1 MKRDEEIVNIAKQ
14 KEESQVFCDL
24 VQSPLSQGVN
34 SAYGIGVIEGAKW
47 ADKSMIERA
56 RKWLEKE
63 LYLFYS
69 GAEHWV
75 ASRRKVNVTE
85 FLDDFEIAMQEE

>member
-1 MKRDEEIVNIAKQ
+1 MTRGEEIRNEAHNRYCNAKTDP
-14 KEESQVFCDL
+14 VD
-24 VQSPLSQGVN
+24 
-34 SAYGIGVIEGAKW
+34 SAGYCAFVGGARW

-75 ASRRKVNVTE
+75 ASQRKVNVTE
-85 FLDDFEIAMQEE
+85 FLDDFEIAMQDE

>member
-1 MKRDEEIVNIAKQ
+1 MTRGEERRNAAHSRYGCAGK
-14 KEESQVFCDL
+14 DL
-24 VQSPLSQGVN
+24 VE
-34 SAYGIGVIEGAKW
+34 SAKYCAFVAGAIW
-47 ADKSMIERA
+47 SDKSMIERA

>member
-14 KEESQVFCDL
+14 KEESQVFCDI
-24 VQSPLSQGVN
+24 VEY
-34 SAYGIGVIEGAKW
+34 SAYGVGFIEGAKW

-69 GAEHWV
+69 GAEHRV
-75 ASRRKVNVTE
+75 ASQRKVNVTE

>member
-1 MKRDEEIVNIAKQ
+1 MTRGEEIRNEAHNRYSNAKTDPVD
-14 KEESQVFCDL
+14 SARYCVF
-24 VQSPLSQGVN
+24 V
-34 SAYGIGVIEGAKW
+34 EGARW

-85 FLDDFEIAMQEE
+85 FLDDFEIAMQEK